1 MNNSILIVEDSLS
14 LRSSYETFFK
24 RAGFQVYTAENG
36 MQGLAAM
43 RENQPQIVLLDLM
56 MPDVHGLTVLK
67 QAKAEPLLAGIPIII
82 LTALVADL
90 ERDECLRAGAVSY
103 IEKDSLDLAQLLA
116 EVQRILGVA
125 NAPTPPVIPATN

>member
-1 MNNSILIVEDSLS
+1 MNHTILIVEDSLS

-36 MQGLAAM
+36 MQGLASM

-116 EVQRILGVA
+116 EVQRILGA
-125 NAPTPPVIPATN
+125 ASAPTPPVIPTTN